1 MFTQFEVPP
10 LSAVLAPKRS
20 FDPLSFLRSSALH
33 PLNDAVAWDSMLSA
47 VNPMWSTRGI
57 PARVVEIVDE
67 TADTKTFV
75 LKPKGNWP
83 GYRAGQHVVIEV
95 EIKGRRVHRSFSL
108 SSNPASG
115 KLLRVTVKRHPHALV
130 GGFMHTQLS
139 VGDVI
144 NLSAPAGEFAAPAAS
159 NEPLLML
166 SAGSGI
172 TPLLSILRELRA
184 GGHTSSIVFVHSCR
198 TSKDFI
204 FGRELEA
211 LAAEWPVLDLRVH
224 FSADQGRL
232 DATAVRALVPDFA
245 RYQALVC
252 GPEGFTACIQ
262 DLYREAGAPERART
276 ESYSGRVLPRSFAA
290 DALHTVVCTKTE
302 QTFTARGDRGLL
314 VEAERAGMKPK
325 HGCRIGIC
333 KTCQCLKKSGSV
345 ENLRTGVISSEANEL
360 IQLCVSVAR
369 SPVELAL

>member
-1 MFTQFEVPP
+1 
-10 LSAVLAPKRS
+10 
-20 FDPLSFLRSSALH
+20 
-33 PLNDAVAWDSMLSA
+33 MLSA

-83 GYRAGQHVVIEV
+83 GYRAGQHLVVEV
-95 EIKGRRVHRSFSL
+95 EIAGRRVHRSFSL

-115 KLLRVTVKRHPHALV
+115 DLLRVTVKRHPQALV
-130 GGFMHTQLS
+130 GGYLHTHAK
-139 VGDVI
+139 VGDVL
-144 NLSAPAGEFAAPAAS
+144 NLSAPAGEFTIPAQS
-159 NEPLLML
+159 GEPLLML

-172 TPLLSILRELRA
+172 TPVISILRELKA
-184 GGHTSSIVFVHSCR
+184 SGHASPIVFVHSCR
-198 TSKDFI
+198 TPDDFI

-211 LAAEWPVLDLRVH
+211 LAAEWPMLDLRVH
-224 FSADQGRL
+224 FSAERGRL
-232 DATAVRALVPDFA
+232 DAAAVRALVPDFA
-245 RYQALVC
+245 RHQALVC
-252 GPEGFTACIQ
+252 GPEGFTASVEE
-262 DLYREAGAPERART
+262 LYREAGVPERVRS
-276 ESYSGRVLPRSFAA
+276 ESYSGRVLPRSLAA
-290 DALHTVVCTKTE
+290 DALHAVHCSKTE

-314 VEAERAGMKPK
+314 MEAERAGMQPK

-333 KTCQCLKKSGSV
+333 RTCQCLKKSGSV

-369 SPVELAL
+369 SPIELAL